1 MPGPRSEI
9 REAQGKTQ
17 SQMAKVAG
25 MKQPSWAKL
34 EGQSDMLIS
43 TLHKVI
49 HAMGGHPGST
59 TFARASSLPASTQPL
74 RPGPP
79 RVTEIVVMRL
89 VEAVWDEERPADGL
103 ELV

>member
-1 MPGPRSEI
+1 VAKSFRELVARTGTAETRRTAARRTRELLADMVLSEI

-17 SQMAKVAG
+17 SQMAKAAG

-49 HAMGGHPGST
+49 HAMGG
-59 TFARASSLPASTQPL
+59 QP
-74 RPGPP
+74 
-79 RVTEIVVMRL
+79 ES
-89 VEAVWDEERPADGL
+89 
-103 ELV
+103 